1 MRFDEFI
8 LEQVFETRSI
18 KVSKEE
24 IMSFADQF
32 DPQYMHLDE
41 EKAKQG
47 RFKGIIASG
56 LHTLSLSF
64 RLCIDVGMFGEEVI
78 AGTGINNLRFIK
90 PVFPDDALYSIIKVI
105 DKKKTKNNAG
115 IVTMLVTSFTNDG
128 EKVLEFEM
136 SALVSCT

>member
-8 LEQVFETRSI
+8 LGKVFETSSI

-90 PVFPDDALYSIIKVI
+90 PVFPDDTLYAFIKVI

-115 IVTMLVTSFTNDG
+115 IVTMLVTSFTNEG

-136 SALVSCT
+136 SALVSCD

>member
-8 LEQVFETRSI
+8 LEQVFETKSI
-18 KVSKEE
+18 KVSKEN

-41 EKAKQG
+41 GKAKQG
-47 RFKGIIASG
+47 RFKGLIASG

-90 PVFPDDALYSIIKVI
+90 PVFPDDTLYAIIKVI

-115 IVTMLVTSFTNDG
+115 IVTMLVTSFTNEG

-136 SALVSCT
+136 SALVSC

>member
-8 LEQVFETRSI
+8 LGKVFETSSI

-90 PVFPDDALYSIIKVI
+90 PVFPDDTLYAFIKVI

-115 IVTMLVTSFTNDG
+115 IVTMLVTSFTNEG

>member
-1 MRFDEFI
+1 MRFDEFK
-8 LEQVFETRSI
+8 LEQVFETGSV
-18 KVSKEE
+18 KVSKED

-56 LHTLSLSF
+56 IHTLSLSF

-90 PVFPDDALYSIIKVI
+90 PVFPDDTLYATIKVI

-115 IVTMLVTSFTNDG
+115 IVTMRVTSFTNEG

-136 SALVSCT
+136 SALVSC

>member
-115 IVTMLVTSFTNDG
+115 IVTMLVTSFTNEG

>member
-90 PVFPDDALYSIIKVI
+90 PVFPDDTLYAFIKVI

-115 IVTMLVTSFTNDG
+115 IVTMLVTSFTNEG